1 MKMAENLD
9 ISAGQKILL
18 LWSGNQAVE
27 KLQQVVEELKAK
39 VGETGK
45 VQVENIERLAL
56 CKLHIMIFI
65 RIGFDFNCLFKEILR
80 DMFKN

>member
-39 VGETGK
+39 AGETGK

-65 RIGFDFNCLFKEILR
+65 RIGFDFNCLFKEILG

>member
-65 RIGFDFNCLFKEILR
+65 RIGFDFNCLFTEILG

>member
-1 MKMAENLD
+1 MKMAKNLD

-18 LWSGNQAVE
+18 LWSGNEAVE
-27 KLQQVVEELKAK
+27 KLQQVVEELRTK

-56 CKLHIMIFI
+56 CKLHIMSLI
-65 RIGFDFNCLFKEILR
+65 RIDLDFNFLFK
-80 DMFKN
+80 KY